1 MDYSYF
7 IPYFFFAIAIIAGYF
22 AIKAHLTILKE
33 HKRNRGLK

>member
-1 MDYSYF
+1 MSYSYF

-33 HKRNRGLK
+33 YRKKE